1 MKGRKRRKT
10 VEYGKYGYLFIAPFF
25 IAYLLFQLWPLIT
38 TFYYSTLMYSKR
50 NLVETITFGGVKNFA
65 NMLGL
70 SAGERAYALIY
81 LKNTIIMWLGNFI
94 PQIIVSLVLAAWLSD
109 SKIKLRATGAYKI
122 IIYLPSV
129 VTAASV
135 SVLFNALFSKYGPI
149 TKTLVSWGILDKNFD
164 FMLSTAGT
172 RGLISMIL
180 FWMWF
185 GNTTLL
191 LISGVLGIDPSIYEA
206 ADIDG
211 ANTVQ
216 KFFKITLPLLKPI
229 LMYVLITSSIGGLQ
243 MYDIP
248 ALFNRSKTGFI
259 GLPDDTSTTLTMYI
273 MRLYTSD
280 VGKAAAVS
288 VFLFIITLVISL
300 VFFATLGDKEAKK
313 LEKER
318 KRRLKEEA
326 KLGKAGA

>member
-1 MKGRKRRKT
+1 MKERKRRKH
-10 VEYGKYGYLFIAPFF
+10 VEYNRYGYMFIAPFF

-50 NLVETITFGGVKNFA
+50 NMVETITFGGTKNFM

-70 SAGERAYALIY
+70 TDGERAYALIY
-81 LKNTIIMWLGNFI
+81 LKNTVIMWICNFI

-109 SKIKLRATGAYKI
+109 SKIKLKGAGAYKV

-129 VTAASV
+129 ITAASV
-135 SVLFNALFSKYGPI
+135 SVLFNAMFSQFGPV
-149 TKTLVSWGILDKNFD
+149 TKSLVSLGILDKSFNF
-164 FMLSTAGT
+164 MESVPGT
-172 RGLISMIL
+172 RGLIALIL
-180 FWMWF
+180 FWMWY

-211 ANTVQ
+211 ANTRQ
-216 KFFKITLPLLKPI
+216 KFFRITLPLLKPI
-229 LMYVLITSSIGGLQ
+229 LMYVLITSAIGGLQ

-248 ALFNRSKTGFI
+248 ALFNRSTTGFI

-273 MRLYTSD
+273 MRLYSAD

-288 VFLFIITLVISL
+288 VFLFVITLIISL
-300 VFFATLGDKEAKK
+300 LFFATMGDKDARKLKK
-313 LEKER
+313 QQKQLR
-318 KRRLKEEA
+318 
-326 KLGKAGA
+326 KAGM